1 MNRRTWSALSLTL
14 LAVAM
19 LALGLGEQ
27 SAATGPA
34 CTKYASTSGS
44 NSNPGTLHEPY
55 RTIAYLLGRV
65 HAGETGCLLPGTFEE
80 NVRISAGGD
89 PGSPL
94 TLTSALE
101 LPATID
107 GTVYVPSTANDVV
120 ISHLVLNGKHGGGRA
135 SPTVNGDRVSL
146 VGNEITNGHTAI
158 CVLLGPGFEDPPDR
172 AIDPVVEGNRI
183 HDCGRLPATG
193 HDHGIYVE
201 GTTNARIA
209 NNVIYDNADYG
220 IHLYPDADR
229 SVIVNN
235 VMDGNGGGF
244 IFAGERAG
252 GEYEFAHSSD
262 DNVVKANIFSHNTT
276 RNNLESWWGGPT
288 GTGNVVSNNCFWK
301 GHPRDIDDS
310 EGGFVHTQDR
320 IADPLYVDRAHK
332 NFSLRADSPCAGMG
346 PPNPPGPGPAPAP
359 PQSTKSLQI
368 AISPRLLVVR
378 RNGLVS
384 LRLTNASTTGGVV
397 RGSLTLRR
405 TAQARRARLGRARFS
420 LPPRTTRTVSLRLS
434 RPSRKAIRRLRSMR
448 AHAVATGRDAL
459 GTTRR
464 GSRVLAIRR
473 ARR

>member
-1 MNRRTWSALSLTL
+1 MSRRTWSALAITI
-14 LAVAM
+14 LAAAM
-19 LALGLGEQ
+19 LVLGLGEQ
-27 SAATGPA
+27 SAATGTA

-44 NSNPGTLHEPY
+44 NSNLGTMQEPY
-55 RTIAYLLGRV
+55 RTIAYLLGRLR
-65 HAGETGCLLPGTFEE
+65 AGDTGCLLPGTFQE
-80 NVRISAGGD
+80 NVRIGAGGS

-94 TLTSALE
+94 TLTSAFE
-101 LPATID
+101 MPATIY

-120 ISHLVLNGKHGGGRA
+120 ISRLVLYAKNGSGRA

-158 CVLLGPGFEDPPDR
+158 CVLLGPGFEDPSNR

-201 GTTNARIA
+201 GTTNAHIA

-262 DNVVKANIFSHNTT
+262 DNVVKANIFSNNTT

-288 GTGNVVSNNCFWK
+288 GTGNVVTNNCFWN

-310 EGGFVHTQDR
+310 EGGFVHSQD
-320 IADPLYVDRAHK
+320 ILADPLYLDRAHK
-332 NFSLRADSPCAGMG
+332 NFSLRAGSLCAGMG
-346 PPNPPGPGPAPAP
+346 PANSPGAGPPAP

-405 TAQARRARLGRARFS
+405 TARARRARLGRARFS
-420 LPPRTTRTVSLRLS
+420 LPPRTTRIVSLRLS
-434 RPSRKAIRRLRSMR
+434 RPGLKALRRLHSTR
-448 AHAVATGRDAL
+448 AHAIATGRDAL
-459 GTTRR
+459 GATRR